1 MKAMRRIP
9 DAEFQVMK
17 AVWQYDGPVC
27 GANVM
32 EKLAP
37 KKEWKIQTILTL
49 MNRLVEK
56 GYLTSEKTGKIRWY
70 TPQITEEE
78 YLDFATQT
86 FVASHHEGS
95 IASLV

>member
-1 MKAMRRIP
+1 
-9 DAEFQVMK
+9 
-17 AVWQYDGPVC
+17 
-27 GANVM
+27 
-32 EKLAP
+32 
-37 KKEWKIQTILTL
+37 

-95 IASLV
+95 IASLVQHLSEEQAEALRAYLAEN